1 MAEIITAARPYA
13 QAAFEVAQKQS
24 DLQGWSEMLRAI
36 SEIVSQPELGA
47 LVKNPRVQKSQLDG
61 LLISMLGK
69 QATQNQQN
77 FIKILVDNQRLLMLP
92 EISSIF
98 DILKSEAERSL
109 NVVIDSAFEVTAE
122 QQQSLIQSLKKRLGK
137 EIKLECK
144 VNKDLL
150 GGVVIRAGDKVID
163 GSATA
168 RLRELST
175 ALA

>member
-36 SEIVSQPELGA
+36 SEMVSGPELGA
-47 LVKNPRVQKSQLDG
+47 LVRNPRVQKSQLDE
-61 LLISMLGK
+61 LLIAMLGK
-69 QATQNQQN
+69 QATQHQQN
-77 FIKILVDNQRLLMLP
+77 FVRILVDNQRLLMLP
-92 EISSIF
+92 EISAIF
-98 DILKSEAERSL
+98 DALKSEAEKTL

-122 QQQSLIQSLKKRLGK
+122 QQKSLVVSLKKRMGK